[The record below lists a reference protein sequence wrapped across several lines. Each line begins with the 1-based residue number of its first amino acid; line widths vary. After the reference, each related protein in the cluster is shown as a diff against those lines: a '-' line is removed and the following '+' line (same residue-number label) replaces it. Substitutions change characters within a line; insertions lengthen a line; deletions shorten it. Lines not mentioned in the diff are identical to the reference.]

1 MSSPDQLRFA
11 QEQAK
16 LLQRLRIPSDKEAF
30 ILSPGD
36 LLISI
41 DIQYQGN
48 WGYVAL
54 DVMAWPA
61 KSSQLYVSKEAV
73 TVPYVPGYFAFREG
87 PALLSALQKLSAQYD
102 LQPSLILVDG
112 HGTAHPRRMGLAS
125 WLGIQSGVPSMGVA
139 KEPLIKQ
146 PYKLAEEVE
155 SFVPVKEG
163 NEVIGHILRTRH
175 GVKPVFVSAGHLISQ
190 ASALDFAIA
199 LRSQYRILAPIRR
212 ADQAARAFA
221 KGMVDEVIVLEA

>member
-30 ILSPGD
+30 MLSPGD

-73 TVPYVPGYFAFREG
+73 AVPYVPGYFAFREG
-87 PALLSALQKLSAQYD
+87 PAFF
-102 LQPSLILVDG
+102 
-112 HGTAHPRRMGLAS
+112 R
-125 WLGIQSGVPSMGVA
+125 
-139 KEPLIKQ
+139 
-146 PYKLAEEVE
+146 PYKNSLHNTIYSLPSSWWTGTVR
-155 SFVPVKEG
+155 
-163 NEVIGHILRTRH
+163 HTRV
-175 GVKPVFVSAGHLISQ
+175 GW
-190 ASALDFAIA
+190 D
-199 LRSQYRILAPIRR
+199 
-212 ADQAARAFA
+212 
-221 KGMVDEVIVLEA
+221 

>member
-1 MSSPDQLRFA
+1 
-11 QEQAK
+11 
-16 LLQRLRIPSDKEAF
+16 
-30 ILSPGD
+30 
-36 LLISI
+36 
-41 DIQYQGN
+41 
-48 WGYVAL
+48 
-54 DVMAWPA
+54 
-61 KSSQLYVSKEAV
+61 
-73 TVPYVPGYFAFREG
+73 
-87 PALLSALQKLSAQYD
+87 
-102 LQPSLILVDG
+102 
-112 HGTAHPRRMGLAS
+112 MGLAS